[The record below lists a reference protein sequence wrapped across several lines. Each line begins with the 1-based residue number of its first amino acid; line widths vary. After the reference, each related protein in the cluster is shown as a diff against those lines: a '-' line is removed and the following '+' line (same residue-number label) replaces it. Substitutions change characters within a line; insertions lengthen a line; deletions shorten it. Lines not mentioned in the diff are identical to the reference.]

1 MGRTLLMCR
10 GFQELTGAGIRG
22 RAVNGPLKGHWGKGD
37 REARFSKY
45 TEREMDSARTSPVYS
60 HYSFS
65 VLVKAQKNELS

>member
-22 RAVNGPLKGHWGKGD
+22 RAVNGSLKGHWGKGD

-45 TEREMDSARTSPVYS
+45 TEREMDSAQTSPVLLTL
-60 HYSFS
+60 F
-65 VLVKAQKNELS
+65 LLSISQSPEK